1 VKLLDFGIAKLLA
14 PAVAGEAPI
23 TRTGYQPFT
32 PEYASPEQ
40 VLGEPVTTAADVY
53 ALGVVLYELLTGE
66 RPLHL
71 ARTNPADWTRIVRE
85 TEPKPPSSMA
95 VDGKP
100 LRGDLDT
107 VTLTAL
113 RREPDRR
120 YPSVERLADDV
131 RRYLKQRPVRARSDS
146 WLYRTEKFV
155 RRHRV
160 AVAAAAILAVGLAT
174 FAVVARRQEAR
185 ITREAARTAAQRD
198 QASAV
203 THTLWTLLAQ
213 TTDSTG
219 KPMSVAQVLD
229 NAPPMIAAQYRNQ
242 PNVRA
247 TMQAALG
254 QIYLNNGDRHRAE
267 QLLREAVTS
276 QRAYGHDSLDLAM
289 HLEALARV
297 LLQAQQYPAAE
308 SAAAESRA
316 IHARLEPDSLDIQSS
331 ESLASALMN
340 QERYDQAEVVL
351 REVMPVEGPNAR
363 SFGTS
368 AVMLLGEV
376 LRRQG
381 RNEEAVPLFEQ
392 ELARLEKVKNN
403 PDSTSIA
410 LVLGALGASHG
421 MLGHGAVADSMLRR
435 SYAIY
440 RSADLPVQFGRM
452 AMGGVLAVR
461 AELAARVGDDA
472 RATPLADSA
481 RQLWTG
487 SVPPGDYRWATLARV
502 DALILRD
509 RNQTEAAIAR
519 LRSMLDTLRASPHPN
534 FYTYRRT
541 ESTLADVYDRAGQA
555 DSAATHRTMAR
566 PGGPFESAFIAKEK

>member
-1 VKLLDFGIAKLLA
+1 
-14 PAVAGEAPI
+14 
-23 TRTGYQPFT
+23 
-32 PEYASPEQ
+32 
-40 VLGEPVTTAADVY
+40 
-53 ALGVVLYELLTGE
+53 
-66 RPLHL
+66 
-71 ARTNPADWTRIVRE
+71 
-85 TEPKPPSSMA
+85 
-95 VDGKP
+95 
-100 LRGDLDT
+100 
-107 VTLTAL
+107 
-113 RREPDRR
+113 
-120 YPSVERLADDV
+120 
-131 RRYLKQRPVRARSDS
+131 
-146 WLYRTEKFV
+146 
-155 RRHRV
+155 
-160 AVAAAAILAVGLAT
+160 
-174 FAVVARRQEAR
+174 
-185 ITREAARTAAQRD
+185 
-198 QASAV
+198 
-203 THTLWTLLAQ
+203 
-213 TTDSTG
+213 
-219 KPMSVAQVLD
+219 
-229 NAPPMIAAQYRNQ
+229 
-242 PNVRA
+242 
-247 TMQAALG
+247 
-254 QIYLNNGDRHRAE
+254 
-267 QLLREAVTS
+267 
-276 QRAYGHDSLDLAM
+276 
-289 HLEALARV
+289 
-297 LLQAQQYPAAE
+297 
-308 SAAAESRA
+308 
-316 IHARLEPDSLDIQSS
+316 
-331 ESLASALMN
+331 
-340 QERYDQAEVVL
+340 VL

-566 PGGPFESAFIAKEK
+566 PGGPFESAFIVKEK